1 MTKPANATT
10 PKLSN
15 VDFRFISAWVQGID
29 VRGAWEMYQLHR
41 GPGDMRRIR
50 NTTRLLM
57 DLLAGIGKRHGLP
70 EAAVLRRDATR
81 IASMNSGATS
91 LTSSTV
97 AMNSSSAAVKSA
109 HAPTLDQ
116 FREELEDPDYYSEA
130 ELIELWQ
137 ERYGSAKAGPSS
149 NDTGSGLAS
158 RPQPTSEE
166 RAFQRRARLVK
177 RQLEALRKLE
187 ALAAAAPMPE
197 DLVEA
202 WLFNSETAK
211 RLRTVGILRLGEL
224 MFFIRQHGYRWYRK
238 VPRIGEE
245 GAKRLV
251 TWLQQHEA
259 TLGPVSQTALAPLT
273 KLDVTAVQP
282 APTTGVVPFERLVVP
297 STLSGATGRNRAVV
311 EDCSIKVS
319 DDYGA
324 IKAWLSMYAPGIDPV
339 TREQVGNANTWRAYR
354 KEAERLLLW
363 SIFERHKALSDLDPL
378 DIADY
383 RRFLVTPGPLF
394 VGSKSAQRWS
404 EHWRPF
410 EGPLKPR
417 SRIAAETICKTM
429 FSWLVQVGYLRHNPW
444 AQSRGGTK
452 VRQLQ
457 ELRSLSD
464 HQWDLVDTWLK
475 ALPTTPANTRL
486 RFMFRFAFVSGMRET
501 ELANARVSW
510 LYQDAGEGGELVWNL
525 RVIGKGEKPRE
536 LPLPER
542 FVDELREHLVDKG
555 HDGVFYDVSEEMDF
569 PILSALADPRNP
581 MDGKRVYELMK
592 AALVA
597 CANDVE
603 RTDPAA
609 AARIR
614 KASPHW
620 VRHTHGRMWVEGGGD
635 RGILRDRLGHASI
648 VTTGIYDR
656 SDIRRQRG
664 VVERLFG

>member
-1 MTKPANATT
+1 MTKTTTTTT

-15 VDFRFISAWVQGID
+15 VDFRFISAWVQGVD
-29 VRGAWEMYQLHR
+29 VRKAWDMYQLHR
-41 GPGDMRRIR
+41 GAGDLRRIR
-50 NTTRLLM
+50 GTTRLLM

-81 IASMNSGATS
+81 IASMNSDATAM
-91 LTSSTV
+91 TSSTEV
-97 AMNSSSAAVKSA
+97 MNSLPSTVSSRP
-109 HAPTLDQ
+109 APTLDQ

-137 ERYGSAKAGPSS
+137 ERYGSAAAASS
-149 NDTGSGLAS
+149 DTGVGQAA
-158 RPQPTSEE
+158 RPQNTSED

-187 ALAAAAPMPE
+187 SLAAASPMPE

-202 WLFNSETAK
+202 WLFSSETAK
-211 RLRTVGILRLGEL
+211 RLRTVGILRLSEL
-224 MFFIRQHGYRWYRK
+224 MFFIRMHGYRWYRK

-251 TWLQQHEA
+251 AWLQQHEA
-259 TLGPVSQTALAPLT
+259 TLGPVSQTALVPLKQLNVKT
-273 KLDVTAVQP
+273 VAP
-282 APTTGVVPFERLVVP
+282 APAMGVVPLERLQVP
-297 STLSGATGRNRAVV
+297 VSLSGADGANRGLATDCTIPARRDYDAVQ
-311 EDCSIKVS
+311 
-319 DDYGA
+319 
-324 IKAWLSMYAPGIDPV
+324 AWLSMYAPGVDPV
-339 TREQVGNANTWRAYR
+339 TKEPVGNANTWRAYR

-363 SIFERHKALSDLDPL
+363 SLFERRKALSELNPL

-383 RRFLVTPGPLF
+383 RRFLFAPGPMF
-394 VGSKSAQRWS
+394 VGAKSSQRWS
-404 EHWRPF
+404 DQWRPF

-417 SRIAAETICKTM
+417 SRVAAETICRTM

-444 AQSRGGTK
+444 AQVRGGTK
-452 VRQLQ
+452 VREIQ

-464 HQWDLVDTWLK
+464 QQWAHVETWLR
-475 ALPTTPANTRL
+475 ALPTTPANDRL
-486 RFMFRFAFVSGMRET
+486 RFMFRFAFVSGMRES

-510 LYQDAGEGGELVWNL
+510 LTQDSGEGGELVWNL
-525 RVIGKGEKPRE
+525 RVIGKGDKPRE
-536 LPLPER
+536 VPLPAA
-542 FVDELREHLVDKG
+542 FVDELWSQLVAKG
-555 HDGVFYDVSEEMDF
+555 HHGRFFEVESDF
-569 PILSALADPRNP
+569 DLPILSALDDPRNP

-592 AALVA
+592 GALKA
-597 CANDVE
+597 CADDLE

-614 KASPHW
+614 QASPHW
-620 VRHTHGRMWVEGGGD
+620 VRHTHGRKWVEGGGD

-656 SDIRRQRG
+656 SDMRRQRG
-664 VVERLFG
+664 VVEKLFG

>member
-1 MTKPANATT
+1 MTKTTTTTT

-15 VDFRFISAWVQGID
+15 VDFRFISAWVQGVD
-29 VRGAWEMYQLHR
+29 VRKAWDMYQLHR
-41 GPGDMRRIR
+41 GAGDLRRIR
-50 NTTRLLM
+50 GTTRLLM

-81 IASMNSGATS
+81 IASMNSDATS
-91 LTSSTV
+91 MTSSTEV
-97 AMNSSSAAVKSA
+97 MNSSPSTVSSRP
-109 HAPTLDQ
+109 APTLDQ

-137 ERYGSAKAGPSS
+137 ERYGSAAAAAS
-149 NDTGSGLAS
+149 DTGVGQAA
-158 RPQPTSEE
+158 RPQLTSEG

-187 ALAAAAPMPE
+187 SLAAASPMPE

-202 WLFNSETAK
+202 WLFSSETAK
-211 RLRTVGILRLGEL
+211 RLRTVGILRLSEL
-224 MFFIRQHGYRWYRK
+224 MFFIRMHGYRWYRK

-251 TWLQQHEA
+251 AWLQQHEA
-259 TLGPVSQTALAPLT
+259 TLGPVSQTALAPL
-273 KLDVTAVQP
+273 KQLDVKAVAP
-282 APTTGVVPFERLVVP
+282 APSTGVVPFERLVVP
-297 STLSGATGRNRAVV
+297 TSLSGAAGRNRALA
-311 EDCSIKVS
+311 EDCSVEGITH
-319 DDYGA
+319 DYGA
-324 IKAWLSMYAPGIDPV
+324 IKAWLSMYAPGEDPV
-339 TREQVGNANTWRAYR
+339 TKEPVGNANTWRAYR

-363 SIFERHKALSDLDPL
+363 AIFERRKALSDLDPL

-383 RRFLVTPGPLF
+383 RRFLAAPGPLF
-394 VGSKSAQRWS
+394 VGAKSAQRWS

-429 FSWLVQVGYLRHNPW
+429 FSWLVEVGYLKHNPW

-464 HQWDLVDTWLK
+464 HQWSLVDAWLK
-475 ALPTTPANTRL
+475 ALPATPANTRL
-486 RFMFRFAFVSGMRET
+486 QFMFRFAFASGMRES

-510 LYQDAGEGGELVWNL
+510 LYQDTGEGGELVWNL

-542 FVDELREHLVDKG
+542 FVDELRQHLVAKG
-555 HDGVFYDVSEEMDF
+555 HDGVFYEVSEENDF
-569 PILSALADPRNP
+569 PILSALDNPRNP

-592 AALVA
+592 DALQA
-597 CANDVE
+597 CADDVE

-614 KASPHW
+614 RASPHW

-656 SDIRRQRG
+656 SDIKRQRG
-664 VVERLFG
+664 VVEKLFG